1 MARKDDIGITRSEY
15 GWRAFIRVRGIL
27 YSKRFPPETPITV
40 LRDWR
45 AAQRTDALRAA
56 KFSAVSN
63 GTLSEDIDNY
73 LRAVKAMPSYS
84 DRERDMDAWLTALGP
99 HRERQAIS
107 SAEIRAVLHRWRM
120 SGRTDGKPLS
130 ESACNHR
137 RTALMHFFTVMNG
150 KSGSN
155 PVRDV
160 PKFREPDPE
169 PRGLSFKTLAKV
181 FRHMRP
187 SKTKARA
194 MVMAYTGLPHS
205 TLMRLTPDQID
216 YKARTAVIP
225 RRRKGAG
232 TVTRVMLLTPQA
244 VRAFKMLAR
253 YDGWGP
259 FSQSSLRKALQLACV
274 SAKVTP
280 ITGYDLRH
288 SFGSEAYARTGD
300 IGAVQVLLD
309 HSNERMTKRYTL
321 RAVDE
326 RVRRAVD
333 ALAKGHR

>member
-1 MARKDDIGITRSEY
+1 MKRETGIIRTES
-15 GWRAFIRVRGIL
+15 GWRAFIRVRDRL
-27 YSKRFPPETPITV
+27 YSKRFDPDTPMTV
-40 LRDWR
+40 MRDWR
-45 AAQRTDALRAA
+45 AATRTDVLRAA
-56 KFSAVSN
+56 RFSPVA
-63 GTLSEDIDNY
+63 TEALSDDIDNY
-73 LRAVKAMPSYS
+73 LKAVKAMPSYE
-84 DRERDMDAWLTALGP
+84 DRERDMDAWLRALGKT
-99 HRERQAIS
+99 RTRDSIS
-107 SAEIRAVLHRWRM
+107 SAEIRAVLQQWRIN
-120 SGRTDGKPLS
+120 GRTDGKPLS

-150 KSGSN
+150 KSGAN

-169 PRGLSFKTLAKV
+169 PRGLSFAVLEKV
-181 FRHMRP
+181 FRKMP
-187 SKTKARA
+187 NTKTKARV

-216 YKARTAVIP
+216 YKTGTAIIP

-232 TVTRVMLLTPQA
+232 TMVRVMLLTPQA
-244 VRAFKMLAR
+244 IKAFKMLAR
-253 YDGWGP
+253 YDGWGR
-259 FSQSSLRKALQLACV
+259 FSQSSLRKALQRACV

-280 ITGYDLRH
+280 LTGYDLRH
-288 SFGSEAYARTGD
+288 SFGTEAYARTGD

-309 HSNERMTKRYTL
+309 HSNEKMTKRYTL

-326 RVRRAVD
+326 RVKRAID